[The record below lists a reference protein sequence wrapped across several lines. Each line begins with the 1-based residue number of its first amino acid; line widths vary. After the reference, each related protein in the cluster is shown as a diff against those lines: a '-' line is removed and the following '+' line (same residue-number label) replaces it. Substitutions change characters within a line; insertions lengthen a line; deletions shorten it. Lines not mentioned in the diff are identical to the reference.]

1 MRIFKEQHGLGK
13 TFRSR
18 PNVSKYSSSFEEKKK
33 TRVHK
38 KHVDRFRPY
47 TGKQLNGGISIA
59 FLTEHA

>member
-1 MRIFKEQHGLGK
+1 MGLERLSGPVQ
-13 TFRSR
+13 TY
-18 PNVSKYSSSFEEKKK
+18 PNIPPVLKKKKK